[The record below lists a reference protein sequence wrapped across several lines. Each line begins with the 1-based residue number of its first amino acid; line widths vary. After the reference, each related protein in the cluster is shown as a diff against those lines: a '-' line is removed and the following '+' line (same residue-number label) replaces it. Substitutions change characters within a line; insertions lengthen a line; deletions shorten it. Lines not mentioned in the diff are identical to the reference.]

1 MKWKLRVRDEGG
13 ISQLAWWETKQLDS
27 EDDALEEAWE
37 MMYGRTG
44 QRHLKVITFK
54 DRTVSGSTPQ
64 ILRRGVKRARLGSEA
79 NDVSRPEAI
88 RRLV

>member
-13 ISQLAWWETKQLDS
+13 ITQLAWWETKQLDS

-44 QRHLKVITFK
+44 QRHLKVIYIQGPNSEWIDSADIEALCK
-54 DRTVSGSTPQ
+54 A
-64 ILRRGVKRARLGSEA
+64 RAS
-79 NDVSRPEAI
+79 SRSLQLI
-88 RRLV
+88 